1 MPNWC
6 SNSLTITGHKY
17 DIETILERLRKGD
30 ADKMFETLIGIN
42 PEISVEQYEK
52 NWYDENISRFGT
64 KWDVSYTM
72 DMFQYSEDTIYITF
86 ETAWSPP
93 VEFCRSLSKMYNV
106 KCVLFYSEPG
116 IGFAGQFE
124 VDGDGNESDDECGY
138 LEGLYKY
145 DNEYFWDEVESWME
159 NYTCEETPVEEFLSL
174 FVGIVTDEE
183 LTSIKIEYEEMLN
196 EAKSTQQ

>member
-1 MPNWC
+1 
-6 SNSLTITGHKY
+6 
-17 DIETILERLRKGD
+17 
-30 ADKMFETLIGIN
+30 
-42 PEISVEQYEK
+42 
-52 NWYDENISRFGT
+52 
-64 KWDVSYTM
+64 M
-72 DMFQYSEDTIYITF
+72 DMFQYSEDTIYVSF

-93 VEFCRSLSKMYNV
+93 IDFCRSLSSMYNV

-116 IGFAGQFE
+116 IGFAGQYE
-124 VDGDGNESDDECGY
+124 VDGEGNESDDECGY

-145 DNEYFWDEVESWME
+145 DNGYFWDEVESWQD
-159 NYTCEETPVEEFLSL
+159 NYICEETPVEEFLSL